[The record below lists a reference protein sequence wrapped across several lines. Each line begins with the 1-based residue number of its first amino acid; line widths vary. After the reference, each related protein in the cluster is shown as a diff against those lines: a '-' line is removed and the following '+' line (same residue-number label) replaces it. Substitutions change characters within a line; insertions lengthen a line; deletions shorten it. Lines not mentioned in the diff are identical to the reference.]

1 MGQSRAGS
9 WVEGGITKSVC
20 QFIAPQFALQTQ
32 SARNLSVFPMSQ
44 GDMLRRVFFIVQ
56 VLCLSGIATAA
67 DDYPSRP
74 VRLIAPFTAGGGV
87 DIVARLLAQK
97 LTEKWGQQV
106 VVDNRTGATGIIG
119 TDLAAHASPDGY
131 TLLLGNAATHAVNV
145 SLFKKL
151 PYDAVK
157 NFAPITL
164 IGRVPEM
171 LVVHPALPATTVK
184 ELIALAKTKPLTYGS
199 AGAGSPP
206 HLAGELFQ
214 YLAKVKLVHVPYK
227 GSAPALA
234 DLIGGQINMYFSNIL
249 SAVPFVKAGRLR
261 GLGVTSE
268 KRSVV
273 APDVPAI
280 AESGLPGYADYNWYG
295 VLAPKGTPRA
305 VVTRLHADIVQVVK
319 GQDME
324 ERLTK
329 DGAEVIA
336 NTPDEFAH
344 FIRAEI
350 DRYARIVKESRLR
363 AE

>member
-1 MGQSRAGS
+1 
-9 WVEGGITKSVC
+9 
-20 QFIAPQFALQTQ
+20 
-32 SARNLSVFPMSQ
+32 
-44 GDMLRRVFFIVQ
+44 
-56 VLCLSGIATAA
+56 
-67 DDYPSRP
+67 
-74 VRLIAPFTAGGGV
+74 VRLIAPFSAGGGV
-87 DIVARLLAQK
+87 DIVARYLALK

-119 TDLAAHASPDGY
+119 TEIAAHSPPDGY
-131 TLLLGNAATHAVNV
+131 TLILGNAATHAVNV

-157 NFAPITL
+157 DFAPVTL

-171 LVVHPALPATTVK
+171 LVVHPALPAANVR
-184 ELIALAKTKPLTYGS
+184 ELIALAKAKPGELAFGS

-214 YLAKVKLVHVPYK
+214 FLAKVKLVHVPYK

-234 DLIGGQINMYFSNIL
+234 DLIGGQISMYFSNIL
-249 SAVPFVKAGRLR
+249 SAVPFVKSGRLR

-273 APDVPAI
+273 APEIPTI
-280 AESGLPGYADYNWYG
+280 AESGLPGYEDYNWYG
-295 VLAPKGTPRA
+295 ILAPKGTPRA
-305 VVTRLHADIVQVVK
+305 ILTQLHADIVQVVR
-319 GQDME
+319 GRDME

-336 NTPDEFAH
+336 STPDEFAR
-344 FIRAEI
+344 FIREEI
-350 DRYARIVKESRLR
+350 DRYARIVKASGLR

>member
-1 MGQSRAGS
+1 MIRA
-9 WVEGGITKSVC
+9 I
-20 QFIAPQFALQTQ
+20 FIF
-32 SARNLSVFPMSQ
+32 
-44 GDMLRRVFFIVQ
+44 
-56 VLCLSGIATAA
+56 VLLALSGLVAAA
-67 DDYPSRP
+67 DSYPTRP
-74 VRLIAPFTAGGGV
+74 VRLIAPFSAGGGV
-87 DIVARLLAQK
+87 DIVARYLALK

-119 TDLAAHASPDGY
+119 TEIAAHSPPDGY
-131 TLLLGNAATHAVNV
+131 TLILGNAATHAVNV

-157 NFAPITL
+157 DFAPVTL

-171 LVVHPALPATTVK
+171 LVVHPALPAANVR
-184 ELIALAKTKPLTYGS
+184 ELIALAKAKPGELAFGS

-214 YLAKVKLVHVPYK
+214 FLAKVKLVHVPYK

-234 DLIGGQINMYFSNIL
+234 DLIGGQISMYFSNIL
-249 SAVPFVKAGRLR
+249 SAVPFVKSGRLR

-273 APDVPAI
+273 APEIPTI
-280 AESGLPGYADYNWYG
+280 AESGLPGYEDYNWYG
-295 VLAPKGTPRA
+295 ILAPKGTPRA
-305 VVTRLHADIVQVVK
+305 IVTQLHADIVAVVR
-319 GQDME
+319 GRDME

-336 NTPDEFAH
+336 STPDEFAR
-344 FIRAEI
+344 FIREEI
-350 DRYARIVKESRLR
+350 DRYARIVKASGLR

>member
-1 MGQSRAGS
+1 MPR
-9 WVEGGITKSVC
+9 
-20 QFIAPQFALQTQ
+20 
-32 SARNLSVFPMSQ
+32 SA
-44 GDMLRRVFFIVQ
+44 FFIV
-56 VLCLSGIATAA
+56 LLLPLSGFAATA
-67 DDYPSRP
+67 DNYPNRP
-74 VRLIAPFTAGGGV
+74 VRLIAPFSAGGGV

-119 TDLAAHASPDGY
+119 TDLAAHAPADGY
-131 TLLLGNAATHAVNV
+131 TLLVGNAATHAVNV
-145 SLFKKL
+145 NLFRKL

-157 NFAPITL
+157 DFAPVTL

-184 ELIALAKTKPLTYGS
+184 ELIALAKTRPLTFGS

-249 SAVPFVKAGRLR
+249 SAVPYVKAGRLR
-261 GLGVTSE
+261 GLGVTSQ

-273 APDVPAI
+273 APEIPTV
-280 AESGLPGYADYNWYG
+280 AESGLPGYEDYNWYG
-295 VLAPKGTPRA
+295 ILAPKGTPKA
-305 VVTRLHADIVQVVK
+305 VVTKLHADIVQVVK

-336 NTPDEFAH
+336 STPDEFAR
-344 FIRAEI
+344 FIRTEI
-350 DRYARIVKESRLR
+350 DRYARIVKASGLR
-363 AE
+363 TE

>member
-1 MGQSRAGS
+1 MIRAIFS
-9 WVEGGITKSVC
+9 FV
-20 QFIAPQFALQTQ
+20 PLAL
-32 SARNLSVFPMSQ
+32 SSLA
-44 GDMLRRVFFIVQ
+44 
-56 VLCLSGIATAA
+56 AAA
-67 DDYPSRP
+67 DSYPSRP
-74 VRLIAPFTAGGGV
+74 VRLIAPFSAGGGV
-87 DIVARLLAQK
+87 DIVARYLALK

-119 TDLAAHASPDGY
+119 TEIAAHSPPDGY
-131 TLLLGNAATHAVNV
+131 TLILGNAATHAVNV

-157 NFAPITL
+157 DFAPVTL

-171 LVVHPALPATTVK
+171 LVVHPALPAANVR
-184 ELIALAKTKPLTYGS
+184 ELIALAKAKPGELAFGS

-214 YLAKVKLVHVPYK
+214 FLAKVKLVHVPYK

-234 DLIGGQINMYFSNIL
+234 DLIGGQISMYFSNIL
-249 SAVPFVKAGRLR
+249 SAVPFVKSGRLR

-273 APDVPAI
+273 APEIPTI
-280 AESGLPGYADYNWYG
+280 AESGLPGYEDYNWYG
-295 VLAPKGTPRA
+295 ILAPKGTPRA
-305 VVTRLHADIVQVVK
+305 ILTQLHADIVQVVR
-319 GQDME
+319 GRDME

-336 NTPDEFAH
+336 STPDEFAR
-344 FIRAEI
+344 FIREEI
-350 DRYARIVKESRLR
+350 DRYARIVKTSGLR

>member
-1 MGQSRAGS
+1 MIRAIFS
-9 WVEGGITKSVC
+9 FV
-20 QFIAPQFALQTQ
+20 PLAL
-32 SARNLSVFPMSQ
+32 SSLA
-44 GDMLRRVFFIVQ
+44 
-56 VLCLSGIATAA
+56 AAA
-67 DDYPSRP
+67 DSYPSRP
-74 VRLIAPFTAGGGV
+74 VRLIAPFSAGGGV
-87 DIVARLLAQK
+87 DIVARYLALK

-119 TDLAAHASPDGY
+119 TEIAAHSPPDGY
-131 TLLLGNAATHAVNV
+131 TLILGNAATHAVNV

-157 NFAPITL
+157 DFAPVTL

-171 LVVHPALPATTVK
+171 LVVHPALPAANVR
-184 ELIALAKTKPLTYGS
+184 ELIALAKAKPGELAFGS

-214 YLAKVKLVHVPYK
+214 FLAKVKLVHVPYK

-234 DLIGGQINMYFSNIL
+234 DLIGGQISMYFSNIL
-249 SAVPFVKAGRLR
+249 SAVPFVKSGRLR

-273 APDVPAI
+273 APEIPTI
-280 AESGLPGYADYNWYG
+280 AESGLPGYEDYNWYG
-295 VLAPKGTPRA
+295 ILAPKGTPRA
-305 VVTRLHADIVQVVK
+305 ILTQLHADIVQVVR
-319 GQDME
+319 GRDME

-336 NTPDEFAH
+336 GTPDEFAR
-344 FIRAEI
+344 FIREEI
-350 DRYARIVKESRLR
+350 DRYARIVKASGLR

>member
-1 MGQSRAGS
+1 MIRAIFS
-9 WVEGGITKSVC
+9 FV
-20 QFIAPQFALQTQ
+20 PLAL
-32 SARNLSVFPMSQ
+32 SSLA
-44 GDMLRRVFFIVQ
+44 
-56 VLCLSGIATAA
+56 AAA
-67 DDYPSRP
+67 DSYPSRP
-74 VRLIAPFTAGGGV
+74 VRLIAPFSAGGGV
-87 DIVARLLAQK
+87 DIVARYLALK

-119 TDLAAHASPDGY
+119 TEIAAHSPPDGY
-131 TLLLGNAATHAVNV
+131 TLILGNAATHAVNV

-157 NFAPITL
+157 DFAPVTL

-171 LVVHPALPATTVK
+171 LVVHPALPAANVR
-184 ELIALAKTKPLTYGS
+184 ELIALAKAKPGELAFGS

-214 YLAKVKLVHVPYK
+214 FLAKVKLVHVPYK

-234 DLIGGQINMYFSNIL
+234 DLIGGQISMYFSNIL
-249 SAVPFVKAGRLR
+249 SAVPFVKSGRLR

-273 APDVPAI
+273 APEIPTI
-280 AESGLPGYADYNWYG
+280 AESGMPGYEDYNWYG
-295 VLAPKGTPRA
+295 ILAPKGTPRA
-305 VVTRLHADIVQVVK
+305 ILTQLHADIVQVVR
-319 GQDME
+319 GRDME

-336 NTPDEFAH
+336 STPDEFAR
-344 FIRAEI
+344 FIREEI
-350 DRYARIVKESRLR
+350 DRYARIVKASGLR

>member
-1 MGQSRAGS
+1 MIRT
-9 WVEGGITKSVC
+9 ILI
-20 QFIAPQFALQTQ
+20 F
-32 SARNLSVFPMSQ
+32 
-44 GDMLRRVFFIVQ
+44 
-56 VLCLSGIATAA
+56 VLLALSGLAAAA
-67 DDYPSRP
+67 DSYPTRP
-74 VRLIAPFTAGGGV
+74 VRLIAPFSAGGGV
-87 DIVARLLAQK
+87 DIVARYLALK

-119 TDLAAHASPDGY
+119 TEIAAHSPPDGY
-131 TLLLGNAATHAVNV
+131 TLILGNAATHAVNV

-157 NFAPITL
+157 DFVPVTL

-171 LVVHPALPATTVK
+171 LIVHPALSAASVR
-184 ELIALAKTKPLTYGS
+184 ELIALAKAKPGELTFGS

-214 YLAKVKLVHVPYK
+214 FLAKVKLVHVPYK

-234 DLIGGQINMYFSNIL
+234 DLIGGQISMYFSNIL
-249 SAVPFVKAGRLR
+249 SAVPFVKSGRLR

-273 APDVPAI
+273 APEIPTI
-280 AESGLPGYADYNWYG
+280 AESGLPGYEDYNWYG
-295 VLAPKGTPRA
+295 ILAPKGTPRA
-305 VVTRLHADIVQVVK
+305 ILTQLHADIVQVVR
-319 GQDME
+319 GRDME

-336 NTPDEFAH
+336 STPDEFAR
-344 FIRAEI
+344 FIREEI
-350 DRYARIVKESRLR
+350 DRYARIVKASGLR

>member
-1 MGQSRAGS
+1 
-9 WVEGGITKSVC
+9 
-20 QFIAPQFALQTQ
+20 
-32 SARNLSVFPMSQ
+32 
-44 GDMLRRVFFIVQ
+44 MLRRAFLIF
-56 VLCLSGIATAA
+56 LLLALSGFTVAA
-67 DDYPSRP
+67 DNYPNRP
-74 VRLIAPFTAGGGV
+74 VRLIAPFSAGGGV
-87 DIVARLLAQK
+87 DIVARYLAQK
-97 LTEKWGQQV
+97 LSEKWGQQV

-119 TDLAAHASPDGY
+119 TDLAAHAPPDGY

-145 SLFKKL
+145 SLFRKL

-157 NFAPITL
+157 DFVPITL

-171 LVVHPALPATTVK
+171 LVVHPALPVATVK
-184 ELIALAKTKPLTYGS
+184 ELIALAKAKPGELTFGS

-249 SAVPFVKAGRLR
+249 SAVPYVKAGRLK
-261 GLGVTSE
+261 GLGVTGQ

-273 APDVPAI
+273 APEIPTI
-280 AESGLPGYADYNWYG
+280 AESGLPGYEDYNWYG
-295 VLAPKGTPRA
+295 ILAPRGTPKA
-305 VVTRLHADIVQVVK
+305 VVNRLHADIVQVVK

-336 NTPDEFAH
+336 NTPDEFAR
-344 FIRAEI
+344 FIREEI
-350 DRYARIVKESRLR
+350 QRYARIVKESGLR

>member
-1 MGQSRAGS
+1 MIRAIFS
-9 WVEGGITKSVC
+9 FV
-20 QFIAPQFALQTQ
+20 PLAL
-32 SARNLSVFPMSQ
+32 SSLA
-44 GDMLRRVFFIVQ
+44 
-56 VLCLSGIATAA
+56 AAA
-67 DDYPSRP
+67 DSYPSRP
-74 VRLIAPFTAGGGV
+74 VRLIAPFSAGGGV
-87 DIVARLLAQK
+87 DIVARYLALK

-119 TDLAAHASPDGY
+119 TEIAAHSPPDGY
-131 TLLLGNAATHAVNV
+131 TLILGNAATHAVNV

-157 NFAPITL
+157 DFAPVTL

-171 LVVHPALPATTVK
+171 LVVHPALPAANVR
-184 ELIALAKTKPLTYGS
+184 ELIALAKAKPGELAFGS

-214 YLAKVKLVHVPYK
+214 FLAKVKLVHVPYK

-234 DLIGGQINMYFSNIL
+234 DLIGGQISMYFSNIL
-249 SAVPFVKAGRLR
+249 SAVPFVKSGRLR

-273 APDVPAI
+273 APEIPTI
-280 AESGLPGYADYNWYG
+280 AESGMPGYEDYNWYG
-295 VLAPKGTPRA
+295 ILAPKGTPRA
-305 VVTRLHADIVQVVK
+305 ILTQLHADIGQVVR
-319 GQDME
+319 GRDME

-336 NTPDEFAH
+336 STPDEFAR
-344 FIRAEI
+344 FIREEI
-350 DRYARIVKESRLR
+350 DRYARIVKASGLR